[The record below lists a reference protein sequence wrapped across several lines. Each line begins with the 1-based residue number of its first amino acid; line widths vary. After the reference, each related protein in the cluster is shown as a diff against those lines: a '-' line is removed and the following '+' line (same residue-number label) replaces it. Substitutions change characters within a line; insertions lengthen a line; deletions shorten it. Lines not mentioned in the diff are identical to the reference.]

1 MKIQRKVALLLCAV
15 LLICSLSVTALAADD
30 FPTVLAEAKKG
41 VVQIYGVAS
50 DSKYIYSWVG
60 TGFAVGEEGKDSD
73 VFLTNWHVVTHED
86 NLPTRIWILQENC
99 TFDERTLEPDP
110 SKSIECKVLKTTTGY
125 PDYAIIQ
132 ATEPVT
138 GYKPLKLMKSSDD
151 VPDGTKVYALGYP
164 AVVGD
169 ASVTHYGIDDITS
182 TDGMISQHMQ
192 YAYAGNTWVLMHTA
206 NISGGN
212 SGGPLITEDGAVV
225 GLNTY
230 IFGETR
236 ENMNRC
242 CAVYI
247 DYAIEGLD
255 ELGIPYTLS
264 DGSTSGGDGEDGGD
278 GKDGEDGEDG
288 EEFDWSNPVLL
299 VIPAAIIVVVAVV
312 IVLVKKKEKEEAERR
327 QAELRRR
334 QEEERQRQ
342 EAERQRQEA
351 ERLRMEKA
359 QLEEK
364 QRQQE
369 EKRRQE
375 EAARRA
381 AAQQP
386 PVAQLKLNGNTI
398 GNIPATGCTI
408 GRGVECTIALPSD
421 APGISRQHCKLEVR
435 QGQLFLIDLGSS
447 YGTYYHGQRIAPNT
461 PTPVRVGSTFFLG
474 SERYRFTIG

>member
-1 MKIQRKVALLLCAV
+1 
-15 LLICSLSVTALAADD
+15 
-30 FPTVLAEAKKG
+30 
-41 VVQIYGVAS
+41 
-50 DSKYIYSWVG
+50 
-60 TGFAVGEEGKDSD
+60 
-73 VFLTNWHVVTHED
+73 
-86 NLPTRIWILQENC
+86 
-99 TFDERTLEPDP
+99 
-110 SKSIECKVLKTTTGY
+110 
-125 PDYAIIQ
+125 
-132 ATEPVT
+132 
-138 GYKPLKLMKSSDD
+138 MKSSND

-169 ASVTHYGIDDITS
+169 ASATHYGIDDITS

-212 SGGPLITEDGAVV
+212 SGGPLITEDGVVV

-230 IFGETR
+230 GFGESR
-236 ENMNRC
+236 ENMNRY

-264 DGSTSGGDGEDGGD
+264 DGTTSGNEGGD
-278 GKDGEDGEDG
+278 DD
-288 EEFDWSNPVLL
+288 EEFDWSDPVLL
-299 VIPAAIIVVVAVV
+299 VIPAGIIAVVVVV

-342 EAERQRQEA
+342 EADRQRQEA

-375 EAARRA
+375 ETARRA

-386 PVAQLKLNGNTI
+386 SVAQLKLNGNAI
-398 GNIPATGCTI
+398 GNIPATGCII

>member
-1 MKIQRKVALLLCAV
+1 MKIQRKVALILCAV
-15 LLICSLSVTALAADD
+15 LLIGSLSVTALAADD

-41 VVQIYGVAS
+41 VVQIYGLAQQGNM
-50 DSKYIYSWVG
+50 IYSSKG
-60 TGFAVGEEGKDSD
+60 TGFAVGEEGKDAD
-73 VFLTNWHVVTHED
+73 VFLTNWHVITSSGKFQ
-86 NLPTRIWILQENC
+86 PGQMRIWILQENC
-99 TFDERTLEPDP
+99 QIDPNNWEPDP
-110 SKSIECKVLKTTTGY
+110 NKSIECEILKTTTGH
-125 PDYAIIQ
+125 PDYAILR
-132 ATEPVT
+132 ATEKVE

-151 VPDGTKVYALGYP
+151 IPDGEKVYALGYP
-164 AVVGD
+164 AEVGD
-169 ASVTHYGIDDITS
+169 ASVSHFGIDDITS

-192 YAYAGNTWVLMHTA
+192 YAYEGNTWVIMHTA
-206 NISGGN
+206 RISQGN
-212 SGGPLITEDGAVV
+212 SGGPLITSDGTVI

-230 IFGETR
+230 GFGAQTMDR
-236 ENMNRC
+236 F

-255 ELGIPYTLS
+255 ELGLPYTLS
-264 DGSTSGGDGEDGGD
+264 DGTTSGSEGDDD
-278 GKDGEDGEDG
+278 

-299 VIPAAIIVVVAVV
+299 AIPAAIIVVVAVV

-386 PVAQLKLNGNTI
+386 PVAQLKLNGNVI

>member
-1 MKIQRKVALLLCAV
+1 MKIQRKVALLLCAA

-151 VPDGTKVYALGYP
+151 IPDGTKVYALGYP

-192 YAYAGNTWVLMHTA
+192 YAYAGDTWVLMHTA

-212 SGGPLITEDGAVV
+212 SGGPLITEDGTVV

-236 ENMNRC
+236 ENMNRS

-247 DYAIEGLD
+247 DYAIKGLD
-255 ELGIPYTLS
+255 ELGLPYTLS
-264 DGSTSGGDGEDGGD
+264 DGTTSGNEGGD
-278 GKDGEDGEDG
+278 DD

-299 VIPAAIIVVVAVV
+299 AIPAAIIVVVAVV

-364 QRQQE
+364 
-369 EKRRQE
+369 RRQE

-386 PVAQLKLNGNTI
+386 AVAQLKLNGNAI
-398 GNIPATGCTI
+398 GNIPATGCII

>member
-1 MKIQRKVALLLCAV
+1 MKIQRSVALILCAV
-15 LLICSLSVTALAADD
+15 LLIVSLSATALAADD

-41 VVQIYGVAS
+41 VVQIYGMAR
-50 DSKYIYSWVG
+50 DTQYIYYWTG
-60 TGFAVGEEGKDSD
+60 TGFAVGEEGEDSD
-73 VFLTNWHVVTHED
+73 VFLTNWHVVTNSGKFAPGEA
-86 NLPTRIWILQENC
+86 RIWILLENC
-99 TFDERTLEPDP
+99 EINDQTKEPDP
-110 SKSIECKVLKTTTGY
+110 NKSIECEILKTTTGY
-125 PDYAIIQ
+125 PDYAIIR
-132 ATEPVT
+132 ATEKVE
-138 GYKPLKLMKSSDD
+138 GFKSMKLMKSSDD

-169 ASVTHYGIDDITS
+169 YSVNHYGIDDITS
-182 TDGMISQHMQ
+182 TDGIISQHMQ
-192 YAYAGNTWVLMHTA
+192 LAPKGNTWVIMHTA
-206 NISGGN
+206 DISGGN
-212 SGGPLITEDGAVV
+212 SGGPLITEDGTVI

-230 IFGETR
+230 GFGETR
-236 ENMNRC
+236 ENQNRS

-255 ELGIPYTLS
+255 ELGLPYTLS
-264 DGSTSGGDGEDGGD
+264 DGTTGGDDDD
-278 GKDGEDGEDG
+278 GKK
-288 EEFDWSNPVLL
+288 FDWSNPVLL
-299 VIPAAIIVVVAVV
+299 AIPAGIIAVVVVV
-312 IVLVKKKEKEEAERR
+312 VVLVKKKEKEEAERR

-359 QLEEK
+359 QLEAQ

-386 PVAQLKLNGNTI
+386 PVAQLKLNGNVI
-398 GNIPATGCTI
+398 GNIPATGCVI
-408 GRGVECTIALPSD
+408 GRGVECTITLPSD
-421 APGISRQHCKLEVR
+421 APGISRQHCRLEVR

>member
-1 MKIQRKVALLLCAV
+1 MKIQRSVALILCAV
-15 LLICSLSVTALAADD
+15 LLIVSLSATALAADD

-41 VVQIYGVAS
+41 VVQIYCLAS
-50 DSKYIYSWVG
+50 DSKGIYGFIG
-60 TGFAVGEEGKDSD
+60 TGFAVGEEGKDTD
-73 VFLTNWHVVTHED
+73 VFLTNWHVVTQD
-86 NLPTRIWILQENC
+86 DLPTRIWILQENC

-110 SKSIECKVLKTTTGY
+110 NKSIACKVLKTTTGY

-192 YAYAGNTWVLMHTA
+192 YAYAGDTWVLMHTA

-212 SGGPLITEDGAVV
+212 SGGPLITEDGTVV

-236 ENMNRC
+236 ENMNRS

-255 ELGIPYTLS
+255 ELGLPYTLS
-264 DGSTSGGDGEDGGD
+264 DGTTSGGADD
-278 GKDGEDGEDG
+278 DG

-299 VIPAAIIVVVAVV
+299 AIPAGIIAVVVVV
-312 IVLVKKKEKEEAERR
+312 VVLVKKKEKEEAERR

-359 QLEEK
+359 QLEAQ
-364 QRQQE
+364 QRQ
-369 EKRRQE
+369 QE

-386 PVAQLKLNGNTI
+386 PVAQLKLNGNVI

-408 GRGVECTIALPSD
+408 GRGKECTIALPSD
-421 APGISRQHCKLEVR
+421 APGISRQHCRLEVR
-435 QGQLFLIDLGSS
+435 QGQLFLIDMGSS

>member
-138 GYKPLKLMKSSDD
+138 GYKPLKLMKSSND

-169 ASVTHYGIDDITS
+169 ASATHYGIDDITS

-192 YAYAGNTWVLMHTA
+192 YAYADNTWVIMHTA

-212 SGGPLITEDGAVV
+212 SGGPLITEDGVVV

-230 IFGETR
+230 GFGESR
-236 ENMNRC
+236 ENMNRY

-386 PVAQLKLNGNTI
+386 SVAQLKLNGNAI

>member
-1 MKIQRKVALLLCAV
+1 M
-15 LLICSLSVTALAADD
+15 
-30 FPTVLAEAKKG
+30 
-41 VVQIYGVAS
+41 
-50 DSKYIYSWVG
+50 
-60 TGFAVGEEGKDSD
+60 
-73 VFLTNWHVVTHED
+73 
-86 NLPTRIWILQENC
+86 
-99 TFDERTLEPDP
+99 
-110 SKSIECKVLKTTTGY
+110 
-125 PDYAIIQ
+125 
-132 ATEPVT
+132 
-138 GYKPLKLMKSSDD
+138 
-151 VPDGTKVYALGYP
+151 
-164 AVVGD
+164 
-169 ASVTHYGIDDITS
+169 
-182 TDGMISQHMQ
+182 
-192 YAYAGNTWVLMHTA
+192 
-206 NISGGN
+206 
-212 SGGPLITEDGAVV
+212 
-225 GLNTY
+225 
-230 IFGETR
+230 
-236 ENMNRC
+236 
-242 CAVYI
+242 
-247 DYAIEGLD
+247 
-255 ELGIPYTLS
+255 
-264 DGSTSGGDGEDGGD
+264 
-278 GKDGEDGEDG
+278 
-288 EEFDWSNPVLL
+288 LL

-386 PVAQLKLNGNTI
+386 PVALNGNAI
-398 GNIPATGCTI
+398 GNIPATGCII